1 MMSGRGKEIYYIAIA
16 GAGASGLAACIEARK
31 HTDCARIVVLEKND
45 KPAKKLYATGN
56 GRCNLLNK
64 DATFLD
70 YSCAGNYSAREYAES
85 VFERR
90 SPERLRSMF
99 EDIGIE
105 LVEEEGGRLYPA
117 SFQASSVVKALN
129 QAAFSEIN
137 GKSPVLIN
145 NFELVSVRVIMG
157 GIFELESADGRVVH
171 ACRLILA
178 GGGKAGI
185 QYGSDGRC
193 LKIAESLGHSVI
205 KPIPALVGINCDVDE
220 SLAGTRARALARL
233 YRRRDAAELPIA
245 QSPGEVQ
252 FQKGYISGICVMD
265 ISGKC
270 RFEEGSSYSLSLDFM
285 PDLHEAELELKLEDR
300 FKKFGSFFLDALLP
314 AKLATMLESRS
325 DGDAEKLA
333 RLIKDLRYEVK
344 GTLGWPDAQLTSG
357 GVALNEIKI
366 ATMESLKVKDLYFAG
381 EMLDMDGPCGGYNL
395 SWAFATGSIAGE
407 CAAMSLRSTREYKG

>member
-1 MMSGRGKEIYYIAIA
+1 MPGREKEIYYIAIA

-31 HTDCARIVVLEKND
+31 YTDCAGIVVLEKND

-64 DATFLD
+64 DATALD
-70 YSCAGNYSAREYAES
+70 YSCAGAYSARDYAES

-90 SPERLRSMF
+90 SPQKLRSMF

-129 QAAFSEIN
+129 SAAFREIN

-145 NFELVSVRVIMG
+145 NFELISVRVIEG
-157 GIFELESADGRVVH
+157 GIFELESADGRLIH

-193 LKIAESLGHSVI
+193 LKIAEALGHSVV
-205 KPIPALVGINCDVDE
+205 KPIPALAGISCDVEE
-220 SLAGTRARALARL
+220 SLAGTRARALVRL
-233 YRRRDAAELPIA
+233 YRRRGAAELPIA

-252 FQKGYISGICVMD
+252 FQKAYISGICVMD
-265 ISGKC
+265 VSGKC

-285 PDLHEAELELKLEDR
+285 PYLREAEIERKLQER
-300 FKKFGSFFLDALLP
+300 LAKFGSYFLDALLP
-314 AKLATMLESRS
+314 AKLAAMLEDRS
-325 DGDAEKLA
+325 EGNTEKLA
-333 RLIKDLRYEVK
+333 WLIKDLRYEVK
-344 GTLGWPDAQLTSG
+344 GTLGWSDAQVTSG
-357 GVALNEIKI
+357 GVALDEIKI
-366 ATMESLKVKDLYFAG
+366 ATMESLKLKDLYFAG
-381 EMLDMDGPCGGYNL
+381 EMLDIDGPCGGYNL
-395 SWAFATGSIAGE
+395 TWAFATGSIAGE